1 MTDKKNIRL
10 ARRVIW
16 IGFAVN
22 VALSAVKL
30 AAGFL
35 ASSSALIA
43 DGIHSLSDLV
53 TDVVALVGIRMGSR
67 PEDDDHAYGHGKFE
81 TLATGLIGLMLLLA
95 AAGIAYAGLQHVAEY
110 VRGEML
116 ARPGLAALM
125 VAVLSIA
132 AKEVLYRYTIGRG
145 RAINSSA
152 VIANAWHHRSDAF
165 SSIGTVIGIA
175 GAMFLG
181 ESWRI
186 LDPLA
191 AIAISLF
198 IVRAGVGIMR
208 DSFDELLEKSLD
220 KEMEHKILEAINEVS
235 GALKPHRLRT
245 RKVGRVIAMDVHV
258 KVDAALNIVAA
269 HEIAT
274 RVESRI
280 RELLGAETIISVHI
294 EPDD

>member
-1 MTDKKNIRL
+1 MALRAAAWPVRSAGTAGGGPR
-10 ARRVIW
+10 ARVMPADAPSRSRHDCAGRV
-16 IGFAVN
+16 VRTQ
-22 VALSAVKL
+22 L
-30 AAGFL
+30 
-35 ASSSALIA
+35 
-43 DGIHSLSDLV
+43 
-53 TDVVALVGIRMGSR
+53 
-67 PEDDDHAYGHGKFE
+67 PEDARGDVEHP
-81 TLATGLIGLMLLLA
+81 A
-95 AAGIAYAGLQHVAEY
+95 AADDAA
-110 VRGEML
+110 VRHERVHDPP
-116 ARPGLAALM
+116 RPGFAALM

-132 AKEVLYRYTIGRG
+132 AKEGLYRYTIGRG